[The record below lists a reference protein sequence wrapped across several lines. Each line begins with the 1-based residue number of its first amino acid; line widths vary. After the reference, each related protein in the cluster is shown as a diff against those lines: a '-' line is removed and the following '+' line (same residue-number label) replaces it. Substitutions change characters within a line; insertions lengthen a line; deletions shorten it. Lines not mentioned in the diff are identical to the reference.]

1 MSQILKRLRVYTSKG
16 SASDLGMRFEVPVM
30 CNTVKEKDCL
40 LGSLA
45 GFLEIYLARSI
56 ARLNKPLN
64 LMWPETQNFNKD
76 LVESAHH
83 NVPTS
88 NDVQTF
94 GRVMEKELQNARRDL
109 GLLMAIAR
117 GAVTS
122 AVRMF
127 AARAENFLAP
137 SYSDPWR
144 LSKQKQHIT
153 LTKAQ
158 RRNRDIFERLQQLKR
173 ILLQLTKSDVNRGDH
188 LVRALGP
195 ASKCVD
201 ELSRQIM
208 SPYVLSASK
217 QLDLTILGM
226 HSETFSD
233 KNTSTETSS
242 FYIRRVCSSISI
254 LKKYF
259 QCFTSN
265 YTSGMIREIKI
276 MLCRHVICNFVRH
289 ASLIRPLS
297 ETGKLR
303 LTQDMT
309 QLELSLSQIVSDTSS
324 LGWVYEELR
333 AFRQL
338 LFLETNAAAQ
348 LPRHELSKFRPSTFS
363 HHLIGR
369 GPVEL
374 EHPIDAVKESDLKG
388 YTKWILDT
396 ARAVQNT
403 DEDEDENDAL
413 VSLPSVPSSTSL
425 DSLELFSRVYD
436 TPSCTVENAI
446 WNRVQM
452 CLDKYAQRMSSGS
465 NSGIDLCAEY
475 HVLVKM
481 GPVMIRGF
489 RAQCA
494 ASSSSTTS

>member
-127 AARAENFLAP
+127 AARAENYLAP

-173 ILLQLTKSDVNRGDH
+173 ILLQLTKSDVN
-188 LVRALGP
+188 
-195 ASKCVD
+195 
-201 ELSRQIM
+201 
-208 SPYVLSASK
+208 
-217 QLDLTILGM
+217 
-226 HSETFSD
+226 
-233 KNTSTETSS
+233 
-242 FYIRRVCSSISI
+242 
-254 LKKYF
+254 
-259 QCFTSN
+259 
-265 YTSGMIREIKI
+265 
-276 MLCRHVICNFVRH
+276 
-289 ASLIRPLS
+289 
-297 ETGKLR
+297 
-303 LTQDMT
+303 
-309 QLELSLSQIVSDTSS
+309 
-324 LGWVYEELR
+324 
-333 AFRQL
+333 
-338 LFLETNAAAQ
+338 
-348 LPRHELSKFRPSTFS
+348 
-363 HHLIGR
+363 
-369 GPVEL
+369 
-374 EHPIDAVKESDLKG
+374 
-388 YTKWILDT
+388 
-396 ARAVQNT
+396 
-403 DEDEDENDAL
+403 
-413 VSLPSVPSSTSL
+413 
-425 DSLELFSRVYD
+425 
-436 TPSCTVENAI
+436 
-446 WNRVQM
+446 
-452 CLDKYAQRMSSGS
+452 
-465 NSGIDLCAEY
+465 
-475 HVLVKM
+475 
-481 GPVMIRGF
+481 
-489 RAQCA
+489 
-494 ASSSSTTS
+494 